1 MGNKKLSFL
10 FPQTGSKTRGK
21 KKHTSTGVTKA
32 DNFNYLA
39 ALERAE
45 TLHISKQ
52 KWKALH
58 AKCWNSIDFSK
69 TKQKVKSVN
78 FQCRSPNCL

>member
-1 MGNKKLSFL
+1 MKHKEDFKYNYSLSHNVWGNDQSQWGNKKPGFL
-10 FPQTGSKTRGK
+10 LPQTGSKTRGK

-45 TLHISKQ
+45 TMHI
-52 KWKALH
+52 
-58 AKCWNSIDFSK
+58 
-69 TKQKVKSVN
+69 
-78 FQCRSPNCL
+78 